1 MCVFFSFFRCTSF
14 AFNFSPHFAF
24 EKGSEE
30 RWRLALTA
38 LGPGAAPASRSGGG
52 GGGAP
57 GAVQHAAEG
66 LLNFAIEMKI

>member
-1 MCVFFSFFRCTSF
+1 M
-14 AFNFSPHFAF
+14 
-24 EKGSEE
+24 
-30 RWRLALTA
+30 A
-38 LGPGAAPASRSGGG
+38 LGFDGRGPEASSASRSGGG